1 MSKVTTRRIK
11 LNGDVKSIIKNMFQN
26 NNVQNKEK
34 EEIEEVETK
43 LKKQSL
49 NKQVDNPPPKLR

>member
-11 LNGDVKSIIKNMFQN
+11 LNGDVKSIIKKMFQN
-26 NNVQNKEK
+26 DDVQNEQK
-34 EEIEEVETK
+34 EEIEVK

-49 NKQVDNPPPKLR
+49 NKQVENPPPKLR